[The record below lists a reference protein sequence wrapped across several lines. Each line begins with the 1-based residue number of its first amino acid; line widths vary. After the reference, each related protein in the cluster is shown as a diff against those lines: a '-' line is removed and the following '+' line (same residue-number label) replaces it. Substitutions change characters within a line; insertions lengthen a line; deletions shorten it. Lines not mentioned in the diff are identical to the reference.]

1 MTGAS
6 RAFNLIECA
15 AKSARGEI
23 ERRHRLYRRGRA
35 RIDIA
40 GKTVVL
46 VDDGIATGTTV
57 RVALQ
62 SLRLA
67 VPGLAPAG
75 ESPFSQGGL
84 KSEVQHQPCKV
95 GAMTERTTPIS
106 STSRCRT
113 AIRTTSET

>member
-46 VDDGIATGTTV
+46 VDDGIATGITV

-62 SLRLA
+62 LSVSVHR
-67 VPGLAPAG
+67 VTYDFSIGTEDHVIVSPSPQGLGLYAAASSVSSSAGILKIPA
-75 ESPFSQGGL
+75 E
-84 KSEVQHQPCKV
+84 
-95 GAMTERTTPIS
+95 A
-106 STSRCRT
+106 
-113 AIRTTSET
+113 A